1 MSIRH
6 HASFIDYLEKNT
18 DLHNV
23 IAFLEDNPFPRCV
36 LMALDDKFKVQF
48 CQSDD
53 KDLELYGYDAIGYL
67 LHRACEFG
75 PHPISEDVTKAVLLQ
90 FYYGSE
96 GGEFSFYVLA
106 YR

>member
-6 HASFIDYLEKNT
+6 HSAFIDYFEKNT
-18 DLHNV
+18 DTHNV
-23 IAFLEDNPFPRCV
+23 VAFLADNPFPRDI
-36 LMALDDKFKVQF
+36 LLGLEDKFKVQF

-67 LHRACEFG
+67 FAKANEFG
-75 PHPISEDVTKAVLLQ
+75 PHPASHDVTKAVLLQ

-96 GGEFSFYVLA
+96 GGEFSIYVLV

>member
-18 DLHNV
+18 DLHDV
-23 IAFLEDNPFPRCV
+23 IAFLEDNPFPRSI
-36 LMALDDKFKVQF
+36 LMALDDKIKVQF
-48 CQSDD
+48 GQSDD
-53 KDLELYGYDAIGYL
+53 EELDFYGCDIVGYL
-67 LHRACEFG
+67 LNKAREFG
-75 PHPISEDVTKAVLLQ
+75 PHPISEEVTKAALIN

-96 GGEFSFYVLA
+96 GGEFGIYVLA